1 MNDYQV
7 DVIIVGGGL
16 SGAALL
22 RSLAKTDLR
31 VLMIDSQDF
40 FKPLPSNDGRS
51 LTLSIASMRILASL
65 DVWAELATIATPIQR
80 IHVSEQG
87 RFGTACLNG
96 SEQQPLG
103 YVVPIQNLIQSLYH
117 GIDRKMVLAPATVT
131 AFDPDA
137 RLVTVHTGD
146 QFLRIQ
152 ATLIVAADGSHSSMR
167 SLCQLPVQVKD
178 YNQNAVVTYVDLAR
192 AHQHT
197 AYERFTESGPLALLP
212 LAAKRMGVVWS
223 LPPEQAKEIL
233 AMNDPDFLR
242 ELMRVFGY
250 RLGRLIG
257 VGKRMTFPLRHML
270 MQDHVQGAVVFIG
283 NAAHTLHPV
292 AGQGFNLGLRD
303 VAMLAQTIIGSDIHD
318 PHLLFRYQQARQ
330 HDQTAIARFTD
341 GLMTLYGHSSL
352 PIRLARQIG
361 LVSLDNNRLLKRIL
375 ARYASGLAG
384 VVPDLVC
391 GMSL

>member
-1 MNDYQV
+1 MHDYQV

-40 FKPLPSNDGRS
+40 FQPLPSNDGRS
-51 LTLSIASMRILASL
+51 LTLSIASMRILESL
-65 DVWAELATIATPIQR
+65 DVWSELATTATPIHQ

-96 SEQQPLG
+96 AEQQPLG
-103 YVVPIQNLIQSLYH
+103 YVIPIQNLVETLYQ

-131 AFDPDA
+131 AFDHDN
-137 RLVTVHTGD
+137 RLVTVQAGG
-146 QFLRIQ
+146 QSLGIQ

-178 YNQNAVVTYVDLAR
+178 YHQDAVVTYVDLAR

-212 LAAKRMGVVWS
+212 LAPKRMGVVWS
-223 LPPEQAKEIL
+223 LPPEQAQEIL
-233 AMNDPDFLR
+233 AMNDADFLQ

-250 RLGRLIG
+250 RLGRLEG
-257 VGKRMTFPLRHML
+257 VGKRMTFPLRQML
-270 MQDHVQGAVVFIG
+270 MHDHVHGAVVFIG

-303 VAMLAQTIIGSDIHD
+303 VAMLAQTITQSDIQD
-318 PHLLFRYQQARQ
+318 PYLLSRYQQARQ

-341 GLMTLYGHSSL
+341 GLATLYGHSSL
-352 PIRLARQIG
+352 PVRLARQIG
-361 LVSLDNNRLLKRIL
+361 LVSLDNNRFLKRIL

-391 GMSL
+391 GMAL